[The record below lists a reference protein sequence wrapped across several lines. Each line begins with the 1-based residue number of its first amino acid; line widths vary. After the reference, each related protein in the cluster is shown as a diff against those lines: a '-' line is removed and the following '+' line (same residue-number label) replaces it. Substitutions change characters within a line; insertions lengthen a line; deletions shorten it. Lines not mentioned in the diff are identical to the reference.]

1 MPNKL
6 PKMAE
11 GMIQRVQFKSS
22 FVLAKDKEGLLND
35 QILMFHTGRGYWPPS
50 FDTSAIPN
58 YEKAEGAKKKAK
70 EPRNMTMVFD
80 IDVDGEWHFVGF
92 Q

>member
-11 GMIQRVQFKSS
+11 GMVQRVQFKSS
-22 FVLAKDKEGLLND
+22 FVLPEDKRDLLED
-35 QILMFHTGRGYWPPS
+35 EILMFHTGRGYWPPS

-58 YEKAEGAKKKAK
+58 YEKAVKAK
-70 EPRNMTMVFD
+70 NRAKAPRNMTLVFD